1 VAELAP
7 PAQYTDAAGVVDF
20 YRINGDGGG
29 FGTTGSQFT
38 LLQTDESDTMYRV
51 RFVSVFGS
59 LSGSV
64 GNVTLT
70 FQGLTEG
77 VRSGPGWPN
86 GGPLVAAADTAVPH
100 GGDYH
105 YSWNTEIA
113 DNYAARDADFGHI
126 WVGGLPLMFLPKF
139 TDFSLMMSSF
149 DGFDAD
155 YTFQGAHMQVERFR
169 TTGAGGGGADQRVY
183 IVPAAAGAAA
193 A

>member
-29 FGTTGSQFT
+29 FGTTGIQFT

-59 LSGSV
+59 LSGS
-64 GNVTLT
+64 
-70 FQGLTEG
+70 E
-77 VRSGPGWPN
+77 
-86 GGPLVAAADTAVPH
+86 
-100 GGDYH
+100 
-105 YSWNTEIA
+105 
-113 DNYAARDADFGHI
+113 
-126 WVGGLPLMFLPKF
+126 
-139 TDFSLMMSSF
+139 
-149 DGFDAD
+149 
-155 YTFQGAHMQVERFR
+155 
-169 TTGAGGGGADQRVY
+169 GGGADQRVY